1 MFYLTLIVCILVFII
16 YYMYKRDSYI
26 SSPSI
31 WLGDFLKKVKTGDI
45 IAMKTVSGEYN
56 IIDGLVLN
64 SSLL

>member
-1 MFYLTLIVCILVFII
+1 
-16 YYMYKRDSYI
+16 MYKRDSYI